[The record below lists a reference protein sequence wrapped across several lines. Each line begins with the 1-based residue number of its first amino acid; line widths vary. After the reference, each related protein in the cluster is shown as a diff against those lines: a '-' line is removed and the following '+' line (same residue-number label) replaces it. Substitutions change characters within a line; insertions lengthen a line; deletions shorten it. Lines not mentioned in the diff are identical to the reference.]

1 MELEA
6 KGQVCPWCDT
16 EIVWDPEIGPEEE
29 CPHCLNPLG
38 NYSSIVLPIR
48 NGGRSESATQAQ
60 STQTTDHA
68 VRPGQPVEADE
79 ELDIFDELDDG
90 FEDSDAAIEAY
101 EEAVELV
108 VNGQE
113 EAPECPSCRQFM
125 LHVGDQQNPPA
136 AKFEPIV
143 PNTVGSALVRQDYS
157 LKMYVCPSCFR
168 VDYWLSEQDR
178 AQIVNRLQA
187 Q

>member
-38 NYSSIVLPIR
+38 DYSSVVLPIR
-48 NGGRSESATQAQ
+48 TGGPSVPLGEAPAASRRKPEQ
-60 STQTTDHA
+60 
-68 VRPGQPVEADE
+68 VEADE

-125 LHVGDQQNPPA
+125 LHLGDQQNPPA

-143 PNTVGSALVRQDYS
+143 PDSVGTALIRHDYS

-178 AQIVNRLQA
+178 AQLLNRLQA

>member
-1 MELEA
+1 VELEA

-38 NYSSIVLPIR
+38 NYRSVVLP
-48 NGGRSESATQAQ
+48 
-60 STQTTDHA
+60 
-68 VRPGQPVEADE
+68 VRTGGQPAAQAESMPTAGRAKNGQSEESDE

-90 FEDSDAAIEAY
+90 FDESDATIEAY
-101 EEAVELV
+101 EEAVDLIV
-108 VNGQE
+108 GGQD

-125 LHVGDQQNPPA
+125 MHVGDQQNPPA
-136 AKFEPIV
+136 TKFAPII
-143 PNTVGSALVRQDYS
+143 PDSVGYALVRQDYS

-168 VDYWLSEQDR
+168 VDYLLSEQDR
-178 AQIVNRLQA
+178 AQILNRLQA
-187 Q
+187 R